1 MRAFLP
7 VALLL
12 SACAVEEAP
21 PAAGPF
27 QELVDQGAT
36 RFLGTTTA
44 IEESV
49 DGDET
54 TWTFAQSEG
63 PQCLRGT
70 PYRTTTRDTGSED
83 LVIFLQGGGACWS
96 DFCFSIETA
105 PPGMPPLDLIRT
117 DLPFNPVDG
126 WNVTYLPY
134 CDGSLFAGDAQV
146 DEDGDGQVDRIH
158 AGLQNL
164 SAALD
169 VAKAQWP
176 DPRRIVLA
184 GSSGGGFGTIPGV
197 VLVRELWPDHEIL
210 VMNDS
215 GVGVAKQGQPWFL
228 NQLFDEFNAGSLV
241 PDSCTDCLD
250 DGHLTPVIDWE
261 LEQDPKLRVAAF
273 SSYED
278 YIISELFLQLPDGEF
293 RASLMGQTNLLQ
305 AHHPDRYRRFLVEGD
320 LHTVLIGNVAG
331 VVGDLEGAND
341 SIENFVTLG
350 HMEEVSLDGVTVA
363 DWLSAFVDGD
373 AEGWESKVE

>member
-1 MRAFLP
+1 MRPFLP
-7 VALLL
+7 LLVFL
-12 SACAVEEAP
+12 SACTVEEAP
-21 PAAGPF
+21 PPEGPY
-27 QELVDQGAT
+27 QELVDAGVT
-36 RFLGTTTA
+36 RYLGTTTA

-49 DGDET
+49 EGDET
-54 TWTFAQSEG
+54 TWTFAEAEG

-70 PYRTTTRDTGSED
+70 PYRMATRDTGSED

-96 DFCFSIETA
+96 DFCFAIETA
-105 PPGMPPLDLIRT
+105 PPGMPSLDLIRT
-117 DLPFNPVDG
+117 DLPFNPVSG

-134 CDGSLFAGDAQV
+134 CDGSLFAGDARV
-146 DEDGDGQVDRIH
+146 DEDGDGEPDRIH

-184 GSSGGGFGTIPGV
+184 GSSGGGFGTIPAV
-197 VLVRELWPDHEIL
+197 VLVRELWPEHEIL

-228 NQLFDEFNAGSLV
+228 NQLFDEFNAGSFV
-241 PDSCTDCLD
+241 PESCEGCLD
-250 DGHLTPVIDWE
+250 DGHLAPVIDWE
-261 LEQDPKLRVAAF
+261 LERDPKLRVAAF

-278 YIISELFLQLPDGEF
+278 YIISQLFLQLPEGEF
-293 RASLMGQTNLLQ
+293 RGSLLGQTGLLE
-305 AHHPDRYRRFLVEGD
+305 AHHPDRYRRFLVEGT
-320 LHTVLIGNVAG
+320 LHTVLIGNVEG

-350 HMEEVSLDGVTVA
+350 HMEEVALDGVTVA
-363 DWLSAFVDGD
+363 DWLGAFVADDADG
-373 AEGWESKVE
+373 WRSRVE